1 MGRYLGAAAIVL
13 ASATCYTWADPAP
26 WGIWQPPVVTYPNP
40 NAYDTYL
47 EAFVAMDK
55 VNRAHGYSRENPQ
68 PAQEQKREGWW
79 DEGPPNVPPQERVK
93 LFAPVYDL
101 VAQALTQPCRL
112 PAPQSNDEWF
122 PYYGD
127 FRAVARL
134 LAMRAHVAAAKGDY
148 DGAASSA
155 LDGIALAQ
163 HVATSRWLLGYL
175 VAVGCEATGRR
186 ALDEV
191 IPHLDRAGCEKAL
204 RRLEAIDKTRVPLAE
219 IIDGDE
225 VFSRR
230 CFKDLVAHP
239 ETVPEFFD
247 EKMSPGAQALL
258 VARMRAGSW
267 QALDA
272 FWVNLRAQLAEPYSQ
287 RQEIPEPT
295 DPYLIIVQ
303 PVMSNIWF
311 RDAEV
316 RAESAL
322 CQVRLAV
329 RCYQIDKRR
338 LPATLQDLV
347 PGYLAAIPTD
357 PFSGK
362 PLLANGASGAFVIY
376 SVGPDCTDDG
386 GRPIQGTLNYKAAGD
401 IIVTVQPAQ

>member
-295 DPYLIIVQ
+295 DPPHHRAAGHVQ
-303 PVMSNIWF
+303 HLVPRRRGARRVGPLPGPARRALLSD
-311 RDAEV
+311 RQAPPAGDA
-316 RAESAL
+316 AGPCA
-322 CQVRLAV
+322 RLPRGYPDRSLLRQTAAGE
-329 RCYQIDKRR
+329 RGERR
-338 LPATLQDLV
+338 LRHLQR
-347 PGYLAAIPTD
+347 
-357 PFSGK
+357 
-362 PLLANGASGAFVIY
+362 
-376 SVGPDCTDDG
+376 
-386 GRPIQGTLNYKAAGD
+386 RP
-401 IIVTVQPAQ
+401 